1 MLGGNV
7 TANNSLAS
15 NIRLTQQLTRVPG
28 SGQNQNDPCDES
40 PLWSEELIKY
50 VYVMNSES
58 CVAELAELAEPT
70 RRLQLP
76 ISLRDEYNF
85 CLNNT
90 YFFLKMLSASE
101 H

>member
-58 CVAELAELAEPT
+58 CVAELAGSHLGVSSS
-70 RRLQLP
+70 R
-76 ISLRDEYNF
+76 
-85 CLNNT
+85 
-90 YFFLKMLSASE
+90 FLCE
-101 H
+101 TNRIFV